1 MRDTGSGYIN
11 LAWSG
16 GLVKAFMV
24 WSIMDDSVP
33 AQTATINGHDVT
45 GTWVAFASPSPCW
58 SPTYIYEM
66 VADVTAYVTNGN
78 NTLTNFP
85 SGITTGADPWA
96 SAQIDPMLEGASL
109 VVVNQSAGPGIH
121 QVTLYTGAQTIYTA
135 FGSITAPLNYTA
147 ATSTGA
153 TTTYVVSD
161 GQLPGNSAG
170 WNGATIDSNA
180 FPGSDPK
187 DTPFTW
193 SYGNLYDTK
202 TYSVNVG
209 LGSISTPASIAG
221 ETDCLTWDAQVLSV
235 AVAPSEGPYTASFSE
250 AGLPEGTT
258 WGVTVGATHLSG
270 VVGPTGSTLTFTLS
284 DGTYSYTV
292 SPVAG
297 YVTVDGSG
305 TFAIAGGKYY
315 QTSPFHAGQGN
326 VATLDSIEPNWNSGN
341 LCDSISYTGPGDVTC
356 VSLVSEAPF
365 PLWYNFSAGTIQGG
379 TVTVVVYGSA
389 DCINLNFHSF
399 YSTIVIDLLGSDYS
413 CPATPASAGGPGVN
427 VVVNSEGDSFTYDQ
441 YGSQYVSNITFY
453 GTTTYASDLM
463 DGSVLNTTVTYIG
476 WSPATNA
483 CPSGI
488 TDGRVAWSEVSFGSF
503 NTFNT
508 IFVDGTNVA
517 HPPVNYAYSTESL
530 QPPDGNGYGTSDLY
544 GNETT
549 QTEPLGACSYLGT

>member
-1 MRDTGSGYIN
+1 MKTAKVVSVLGVALVASIMIAGLVLTTGLVFHANSSAANTSTPACAYGTDAACAKTGLAFTHPQAITPDLGPTYNSLVTPYASFTGPYSYVAAGAAMRDTGSGYIN

-193 SYGNLYDTK
+193 SVRQPLRHQDLQRKRRTR
-202 TYSVNVG
+202 
-209 LGSISTPASIAG
+209 
-221 ETDCLTWDAQVLSV
+221 Q
-235 AVAPSEGPYTASFSE
+235 
-250 AGLPEGTT
+250 
-258 WGVTVGATHLSG
+258 H
-270 VVGPTGSTLTFTLS
+270 
-284 DGTYSYTV
+284 
-292 SPVAG
+292 
-297 YVTVDGSG
+297 
-305 TFAIAGGKYY
+305 
-315 QTSPFHAGQGN
+315 FHACVDRGGN
-326 VATLDSIEPNWNSGN
+326 RLPHLGCSSPERRRGALR
-341 LCDSISYTGPGDVTC
+341 GP
-356 VSLVSEAPF
+356 L
-365 PLWYNFSAGTIQGG
+365 
-379 TVTVVVYGSA
+379 
-389 DCINLNFHSF
+389 H
-399 YSTIVIDLLGSDYS
+399 
-413 CPATPASAGGPGVN
+413 
-427 VVVNSEGDSFTYDQ
+427 
-441 YGSQYVSNITFY
+441 
-453 GTTTYASDLM
+453 
-463 DGSVLNTTVTYIG
+463 
-476 WSPATNA
+476 
-483 CPSGI
+483 
-488 TDGRVAWSEVSFGSF
+488 R
-503 NTFNT
+503 
-508 IFVDGTNVA
+508 
-517 HPPVNYAYSTESL
+517 
-530 QPPDGNGYGTSDLY
+530 
-544 GNETT
+544 
-549 QTEPLGACSYLGT
+549 